1 MLRDCEN
8 KIKNDAATTR
18 SNNHKWLY
26 SSAVSNAFAVG
37 SAFMQQFLL
46 KCLSWRLLSCIAVC
60 GKDLYAVCEEIVWG
74 RSFWF

>member
-26 SSAVSNAFAVG
+26 SSVVSNAFAVG

-46 KCLSWRLLSCIAVC
+46 KCLSWRLLSCIAVYC
-60 GKDLYAVCEEIVWG
+60 
-74 RSFWF
+74 SFPFIQLVI